1 MIQLGEYNTLEIT
14 KSTEQGL
21 YLTDEENSEEILLPT
36 KYIPEGTQVGDKL
49 KVFIYK
55 DSEDRPIATTL
66 EPNITLNNF
75 ALLTVSSTASFGAF
89 MDWGLAKDLLVP
101 ASEQSKK
108 LEVGDAAVVMLYLDS
123 SSNRLVGTANIKAHL
138 NQYNIQIEEGEEVDI
153 MVFDIS
159 DLGAQVIVND
169 EYLGLVYLNE
179 IFQPIKIG
187 DKLKAYVKKV
197 REDKKLDISLQKAG
211 YEHIDSNTEIILE
224 YLKSH
229 DNFIPLTDK
238 SEPKEI
244 EDIFQISKK
253 VFKKAIGALYK
264 QRRII
269 IKDDGIY
276 LKE

>member
-14 KSTEQGL
+14 KSTEHGL

-36 KYIPEGTQVGDKL
+36 KYIPEGVDVGDEV
-49 KVFIYK
+49 KVFVYK

-66 EPNITLNNF
+66 EPTITLNEF
-75 ALLTVSSTASFGAF
+75 ALMTVKSVTKFGVF

-101 ASEQSKK
+101 YSELSKN
-108 LEVGDAAVVMLYLDS
+108 LEEGDSIVVMLYLDS
-123 SSNRLVGTANIKAHL
+123 NTNRLVGTANIKSHL

-169 EYLGLVYLNE
+169 EYLGMVYLNE
-179 IFQPIKIG
+179 IFQPIKVG
-187 DKLKAYVKKV
+187 DKMKAYVKKV

-211 YEHIDSNTEIILE
+211 YEHIDANAEIILN
-224 YLKSH
+224 YLKSN
-229 DNFIPLTDK
+229 DGFVALTDK
-238 SEPKEI
+238 SDPKEI
-244 EDIFQISKK
+244 EDTFQISKK

-264 QRRII
+264 QRRIT
-269 IKDDGIY
+269 IKEDGVY
-276 LKE
+276 LN